1 MSVTNAAVESPS
13 DTLVSIRD
21 LHVKFKTWRGM
32 VHALRGV
39 DLDVARG
46 EVVGLIGESGSGKS
60 ATARALVRALT
71 TPPGIVGGQIYFKGE
86 DVLKLSDRRF
96 RRMRGRELTMVS
108 QDPSSS
114 LNPVFTVRQQLRD
127 VIVRS
132 PIRREREGKRR
143 GRDWVEAVA
152 REELRQ
158 VGLLDVE
165 RVLGSYPHQLSGG
178 MRQRVLI
185 AIALIN
191 RPSLLI
197 ADEPTTALDVTVQ
210 AEILR
215 LMRRLAH
222 ERELAVMFI
231 SHDLGVVSQLCDRV
245 AVMYAGRV
253 VETASIEDI
262 YRRPVHPYTRALL
275 ALTAN
280 EWADRRLLEIPG
292 DTPDMIEVPPGC
304 SFHPR
309 CPYAQPECRER
320 HPEPEEVGRGHWV
333 ECPPQVAER
342 RRLPVNGGGPLRGV
356 EA

>member
-1 MSVTNAAVESPS
+1 MSVTDPNVESPT

-39 DLDVARG
+39 DLDIAPG
-46 EVVGLIGESGSGKS
+46 EVLGVIGESGSGKS
-60 ATARALVRALT
+60 ASARALVRALT
-71 TPPGIVGGQIYFKGE
+71 TRPGIVGGRILFKGE
-86 DVLKLSDRRF
+86 DVLKLSDRQF
-96 RRMRGRELTMVS
+96 RRLRGREVTMVS

-132 PIRREREGKRR
+132 PIRREHEGKSR

-158 VGLLDVE
+158 VGLPNVE
-165 RVLGSYPHQLSGG
+165 RVLDSYPHQLSGG

-215 LMRRLAH
+215 LLRRLAH

-245 AVMYAGRV
+245 VVMYAGRV
-253 VETASIEDI
+253 VESASIEDM

-280 EWADRRLLEIPG
+280 DWVDRRLVEIPG
-292 DTPDMIEVPPGC
+292 DTPDMIEVPNGC
-304 SFHPR
+304 AFHPR
-309 CPYAQPECRER
+309 CPDARPECGER
-320 HPEPEEVGRGHWV
+320 HPEPEVVGGGHWV
-333 ECPPQVAER
+333 ECPPQVAAR
-342 RRLPVNGGGPLRGV
+342 RGLQVNGGPLPGA